1 MTCVDLDV
9 AVELDCRQL
18 DHGTLSKAARGDK
31 RIDQEERISADE
43 NS

>member
-18 DHGTLSKAARGDK
+18 DHGTQPKAAWGDK
-31 RIDQEERISADE
+31 RIDREERISTDE